1 MDGRRVGWATVG
13 CVSRRETAPVDP
25 SLSPSSPPQVK
36 EQLATIFTAPITM
49 FSMNKQIG
57 KHLLAD
63 DE

>member
-1 MDGRRVGWATVG
+1 VG